1 MRWTRRVNKMTF
13 LCDLLFD
20 NDFFSSFQTQQE
32 KNPYECHASLSEAL
46 RWCLERCRSNSLS
59 YFILFSLISFSFM
72 FCCICSAWCHT
83 PVPIIGWGTPWQWRA
98 SSLSSRHTRP
108 SSPTLQGRFSRS
120 PSFLSTFL
128 KLMTKVLAPRSRW
141 RQQYRSLLPLDI
153 SFRPSFSWVSFSK
166 LISFS

>member
-1 MRWTRRVNKMTF
+1 MISF
-13 LCDLLFD
+13 LHFKLSKKRIPTNAMPLFRKL
-20 NDFFSSFQTQQE
+20 F
-32 KNPYECHASLSEAL
+32 K
-46 RWCLERCRSNSLS
+46 WCLERCRSNSLS
-59 YFILFSLISFSFM
+59 YFILFSLISFSLM
-72 FCCICSAWCHT
+72 FCCICPAWHHT

-153 SFRPSFSWVSFSK
+153 SFHLSFSWVSFSK